1 MYFSSGVDFA
11 LCTIS
16 FMINFRIKLQDF
28 KKINAIGTNKEGS
41 LDMITPIPPNVMAM
55 IKIGNHRIILMIKKV
70 ILSNCI
76 EG

>member
-16 FMINFRIKLQDF
+16 FMINFRIKPQDF
-28 KKINAIGTNKEGS
+28 KKINAIGIKKLGS
-41 LDMITPIPPNVMAM
+41 LVINAPIPPNAIAM
-55 IKIGNHRIILMIKKV
+55 IKIGNHKIILIIKKV